1 MLQLKIIHEFGKNYI
16 AEIVINKNTGPETL
30 SSFDNIKGSINLE
43 PLKDYIGQKAMISHY
58 INENNSTRLDYEHE
72 KTITKVEKDE
82 NGIWFVEYN

>member
-1 MLQLKIIHEFGKNYI
+1 MI
-16 AEIVINKNTGPETL
+16 A
-30 SSFDNIKGSINLE
+30 
-43 PLKDYIGQKAMISHY
+43 HY